1 MAVDRGATLEVR
13 QAARR
18 RDLLA
23 AGIALLGDPAGPAV
37 TVRAVCRR
45 AGLTERYFY
54 ESFADRDEFVRSV
67 YDEVGARAQDVLV
80 GAVSRGGHGS
90 RERATAAVEAFVA
103 LMVDQPEMGRVLLL
117 TPLTESALNGRGM
130 ALMPA
135 FVTLVHDQLSGVPD
149 ADEKQMTAIGVVGA
163 LSSLFIALL
172 DGTIGAPRER
182 FVAHCVELVAGA
194 DTTRG

>member
-18 RDLLA
+18 RDLLC
-23 AGIALLGDPAGPAV
+23 AGIALLGDRAGPAL

-54 ESFADRDEFVRSV
+54 ESFADRDGFVRSV
-67 YDEVGARAQDVLV
+67 YDEVGSRAQDALV
-80 GAVSRGGHGS
+80 EAITHSGQSG
-90 RERATAAVEAFVA
+90 RERAAAAVEAFVA
-103 LMVDQPEMGRVLLL
+103 LMVDQPQMGRVLLIA
-117 TPLTESALNGRGM
+117 PLTESALSGQGV

-135 FVTLVHDQLSGVPD
+135 FVALVHDQLSSVPD
-149 ADEKQMTAIGVVGA
+149 PDEKQMTAIGVVGA

-172 DGTIGAPRER
+172 DGTIGVPRER
-182 FVAHCVELVAGA
+182 FVEHCVALVAGA
-194 DTTRG
+194 AGG